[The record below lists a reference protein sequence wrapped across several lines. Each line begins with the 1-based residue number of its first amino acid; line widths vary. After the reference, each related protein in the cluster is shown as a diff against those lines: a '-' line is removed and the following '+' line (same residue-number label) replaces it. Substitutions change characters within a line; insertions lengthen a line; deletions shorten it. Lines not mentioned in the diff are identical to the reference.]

1 MAASGLS
8 LCAAELRRGDRDR
21 FLTALF
27 APADRREALFAL
39 YAFNLELARVRDS
52 VSQPML
58 GLIRLQWWRDGL
70 DAIYRGAPPRHAVAA
85 GLAEAVARHGLSRRH
100 FDRLIDARETD
111 LSESPPADLAA
122 LVDYAE
128 GSSSSLVLL
137 ALEALGGGSAAAAEA
152 GRRVGIAWALTG
164 LLRAVPFHASARR
177 LYLPQDLIGRMN
189 LQPDALFALRPSAE
203 LAASVAEV
211 ARVARGHLAA
221 GREAGRGLPRR
232 LVPAL
237 LPATLAETY
246 LARLERARFDVFD
259 RRVQEAP
266 PGRAWR
272 LAARAWRGRF

>member
-70 DAIYRGAPPRHAVAA
+70 DAVYRGAPPRHAVAA
-85 GLAEAVARHGLSRRH
+85 GLAEAVTRHGLSRRH

-128 GSSSSLVLL
+128 GSSSSLILL
-137 ALEALGGGSAAAAEA
+137 ALEVLGGGSAAAAEA

-177 LYLPQDLIGRMN
+177 LYLPQDVIERMN
-189 LQPDALFALRPSAE
+189 LQPDALVALRPSAE

-211 ARVARGHLAA
+211 ARVARGHLPA

-259 RRVQEAP
+259 RRVQQAP

-272 LAARAWRGRF
+272 LVARAWRGRF

>member
-128 GSSSSLVLL
+128 GSSSGLVLL

-211 ARVARGHLAA
+211 ARVARGHLTA

>member
-211 ARVARGHLAA
+211 ARVARGHLTA

>member
-8 LCAAELRRGDRDR
+8 HCAAESRRGDRDR

-39 YAFNLELARVRDS
+39 YAFNLELARIRES

-70 DAIYRGAPPRHAVAA
+70 DAIYRGEPPRHEVAA
-85 GLAEAVARHGLSRRH
+85 GLAGAVTRHGLSRRH

-128 GSSSSLVLL
+128 GSSSGLVLL
-137 ALEALGGGSAAAAEA
+137 ALEALGGGGGAAAAEA

-177 LYLPQDLIGRMN
+177 LYLPQDLIERTG
-189 LQPDALFALRPSAE
+189 LQPDALFALPPHP
-203 LAASVAEV
+203 AS
-211 ARVARGHLAA
+211 G
-221 GREAGRGLPRR
+221 
-232 LVPAL
+232 
-237 LPATLAETY
+237 
-246 LARLERARFDVFD
+246 
-259 RRVQEAP
+259 
-266 PGRAWR
+266 
-272 LAARAWRGRF
+272 

>member
-128 GSSSSLVLL
+128 GSSSGLVLL

-164 LLRAVPFHASARR
+164 LLRAVPVHASARR

-211 ARVARGHLAA
+211 ARVARGHLTA